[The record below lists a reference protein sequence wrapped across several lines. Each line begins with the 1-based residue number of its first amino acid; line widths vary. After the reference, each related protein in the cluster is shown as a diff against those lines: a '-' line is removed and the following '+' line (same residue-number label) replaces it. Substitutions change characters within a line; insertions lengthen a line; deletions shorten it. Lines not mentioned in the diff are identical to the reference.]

1 MNFYLQSVLILSYF
15 LTLYLNLKDKTCIQT
30 KLKKFFLLVMNIIA
44 ILYVIAYPFD
54 FINEITKLFQW
65 YDYLLYAITTLIYVV
80 AIFKYIVNTNR
91 KQ

>member
-15 LTLYLNLKDKTCIQT
+15 LTLYLNLKDKTFVQS

-44 ILYVIAYPFD
+44 ILYIIAYPFD
-54 FINEITKLFQW
+54 FISEITKLFQW

-80 AIFKYIVNTNR
+80 AIFNYIVNTNK